1 MGANN
6 YLPHYSYDDYKQWK
20 GDWELMEGAPVA
32 MSPAPMISHQ
42 TIAYAIARE
51 LGNSIDDCE
60 KCLVLGEEDYK
71 ITDDTVLRPDVVM
84 ICDEPNERYITKA
97 PEIIVEVVSKSTA
110 IRDENYKFKI
120 YEAEKVKFYILIYPD
135 DCRAKIYKLKNDRYS
150 KEGDFSHEKYDF
162 DGLTCHA
169 EVNFTSVFKKVRNN

>member
-1 MGANN
+1 MGVNN

-20 GDWELMEGAPVA
+20 GDWELMEGTPVA
-32 MSPAPMISHQ
+32 MSPAPTISHQ

-60 KCLVLGEEDYK
+60 QCLVLGEEDYK

-162 DGLTCHA
+162 DGLACPA